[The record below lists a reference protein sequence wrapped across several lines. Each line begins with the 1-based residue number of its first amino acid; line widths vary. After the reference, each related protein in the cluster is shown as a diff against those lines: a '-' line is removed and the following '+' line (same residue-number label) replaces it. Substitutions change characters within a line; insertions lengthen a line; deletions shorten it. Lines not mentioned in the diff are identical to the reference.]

1 MSEVQPYAF
10 ERRASHVCALVCPVG
25 VRLDLIGGV
34 TGERAVARTMTME
47 LESQVVVLR
56 LLAFAAS
63 LAAAVVVATNRQDRW
78 GIVVTLKID
87 IRRLGVRTHVNQ
99 YGPVQSPR
107 LLVNRWD
114 LLAFLVSMHNIVLKP
129 LVHCRGINELRL
141 RRLRA
146 AHGRLREEARQ
157 QALAPLHHMGPGAL
171 LFMHG
176 GCHLINRSVFMAAI

>member
-1 MSEVQPYAF
+1 MSMMKAMEV
-10 ERRASHVCALVCPVG
+10 
-25 VRLDLIGGV
+25 
-34 TGERAVARTMTME
+34 
-47 LESQVVVLR
+47 ESQQVVVVVETMTTKADAATAYARTRTTVALR

-114 LLAFLVSMHNIVLKP
+114 LL
-129 LVHCRGINELRL
+129 
-141 RRLRA
+141 
-146 AHGRLREEARQ
+146 
-157 QALAPLHHMGPGAL
+157 
-171 LFMHG
+171 
-176 GCHLINRSVFMAAI
+176 